1 MGITEIS
8 SDIKRAVGGNGM
20 YLLLGGGALLLI
32 VYLLSKGDSGS
43 NLTVATGYS
52 AYPDAVTNANVI
64 IGEVNDHTTNELSLL
79 KNQLEDTSSLL
90 QEGDNSILEMIDTS
104 TESIT
109 DKISTSTENMM
120 NKSTENTAS
129 IINVIDKNTNDIT
142 TGIDSLSSQVTNTSA
157 KVSTVNNT
165 VNKTY
170 QTLKQKATNKSSAS
184 KTASKNVKYFNKIT
198 SYKGNSFVDALKK
211 RGVSSSF
218 SYRKKI
224 AKANGIKNYTGTAKQ
239 NYKLLNLMKK
249 GKLIKP

>member
-8 SDIKRAVGGNGM
+8 GDIKRAVGGNGM

-32 VYLLSKGDSGS
+32 VYLLSKSDSGS

-64 IGEVNDHTTNELSLL
+64 IGEVNDHTTNELSSL
-79 KNQLEDTSSLL
+79 KSQLEDTTTLM
-90 QEGDNSILEMIDTS
+90 QEGDNSILEKIDTT

-109 DKISTSTENMM
+109 EKIDTGTEQIIKN
-120 NKSTENTAS
+120 NAENTSS
-129 IINVIDKNTNDIT
+129 ILDTVNKNTNN
-142 TGIDSLSSQVTNTSA
+142 LSTQISRVDNKVTKGQKKD
-157 KVSTVNNT
+157 KVQ
-165 VNKTY
+165 Y
-170 QTLKQKATNKSSAS
+170 YSSI
-184 KTASKNVKYFNKIT
+184 K

-211 RGVSSSF
+211 RGVNSSMSF
-218 SYRKKI
+218 RKKI

-239 NYKLLNLMKK
+239 NSKLLKLMKK

>member
-8 SDIKRAVGGNGM
+8 SDIKRAVGGNGV

-32 VYLLSKGDSGS
+32 VYLLSKGDSPS

-79 KNQLEDTSSLL
+79 KGQLEDTSTLL
-90 QEGDNSILEMIDTS
+90 QEGDNSILEKIDTT

-109 DKISTSTENMM
+109 EKVDTGTEQILKSNAESTS
-120 NKSTENTAS
+120 S
-129 IINVIDKNTNDIT
+129 I
-142 TGIDSLSSQVTNTSA
+142 L
-157 KVSTVNNT
+157 NT
-165 VNKTY
+165 VNKNTNNLST
-170 QTLKQKATNKSSAS
+170 QISRVENKVTKGQKTDK
-184 KTASKNVKYFNKIT
+184 VKYYTAIK

-211 RGVSSSF
+211 RGVNTSMSF
-218 SYRKKI
+218 RKKI

-239 NYKLLNLMKK
+239 NAKLLNLMKK

>member
-1 MGITEIS
+1 MNIKEVG

-32 VYLLSKGDSGS
+32 IYLLSNGDSGS

-90 QEGDNSILEMIDTS
+90 QEGDNSILEKIDTS

-109 DKISTSTENMM
+109 EKIDTGTEKIIKN
-120 NKSTENTAS
+120 NAENTTS
-129 IINVIDKNTNDIT
+129 IIDTVQQNTNN
-142 TGIDSLSSQVTNTSA
+142 LSTQISSVGK
-157 KVSTVNNT
+157 KVNTVNNT
-165 VNKTY
+165 SVN
-170 QTLKQKATNKSSAS
+170 NS
-184 KTASKNVKYFNKIT
+184 KKYFKKT
-198 SYKGNSFVDALKK
+198 SYSGKSFVDALKN
-211 RGVSSSF
+211 RGVNSSMSF
-218 SYRKKI
+218 RKKI
-224 AKANGIKNYTGTAKQ
+224 ASANGIKNYTGSAKQ
-239 NYKLLNLMKK
+239 NTKLLNLMKK

>member
-8 SDIKRAVGGNGM
+8 SDIKRAVGGNGV

-32 VYLLSKGDSGS
+32 IYLLSKGDSGS

-79 KNQLEDTSSLL
+79 KGQIEDTSSLL
-90 QEGDNSILEMIDTS
+90 QEGDNSILEKIDTS

-109 DKISTSTENMM
+109 EKIDTGTEQILKN
-120 NKSTENTAS
+120 NAENTSS
-129 IINVIDKNTNDIT
+129 ILDTVNQNTNN
-142 TGIDSLSSQVTNTSA
+142 LSTQISGVENKVNNVVNNT
-157 KVSTVNNT
+157 TVNNT
-165 VNKTY
+165 
-170 QTLKQKATNKSSAS
+170 QAS
-184 KTASKNVKYFNKIT
+184 KTAKTVKYYEPIK

-211 RGVSSSF
+211 RGVNASMAF
-218 SYRKKI
+218 RKKI
-224 AKANGIKNYTGTAKQ
+224 ASVNGIKNYTGSVKQ
-239 NYKLLNLMKK
+239 NEKLLHLMKK

>member
-1 MGITEIS
+1 MGITEIG

-64 IGEVNDHTTNELSLL
+64 IGEVNDHTTNELSAL
-79 KNQLEDTSSLL
+79 KNQLEDTSTLL
-90 QEGDNSILEMIDTS
+90 QEGDNSILEKIDTT

-109 DKISTSTENMM
+109 EKIDTGTEQIIKN
-120 NKSTENTAS
+120 NAENTSS
-129 IINVIDKNTNDIT
+129 ILDTVNKNTNN
-142 TGIDSLSSQVTNTSA
+142 LSTQISRVENKVT
-157 KVSTVNNT
+157 KGQ
-165 VNKTY
+165 KTD
-170 QTLKQKATNKSSAS
+170 K
-184 KTASKNVKYFNKIT
+184 VKYYTPIK

-211 RGVSSSF
+211 RGVKSSMAF
-218 SYRKKI
+218 RKKI
-224 AKANGIKNYTGTAKQ
+224 AKANGIKNYTGSAKQ
-239 NYKLLNLMKK
+239 NSKLLNLMKK

>member
-1 MGITEIS
+1 MTLFQIPIISVNLSVQGVSKMGITEIS

-32 VYLLSKGDSGS
+32 IYLLSKGDSSS

-64 IGEVNDHTTNELSLL
+64 IGEVNDHTTNEISTL
-79 KNQLEDTSSLL
+79 KNQLEDTTTLM
-90 QEGDNSILEMIDTS
+90 QEGDNSILEKIDTT

-109 DKISTSTENMM
+109 EKIDTGTEQIIKN
-120 NKSTENTAS
+120 NAENTSS
-129 IINVIDKNTNDIT
+129 ILDTVNKNTNN
-142 TGIDSLSSQVTNTSA
+142 LSTQISRVENKVA
-157 KVSTVNNT
+157 KGQ
-165 VNKTY
+165 KTD
-170 QTLKQKATNKSSAS
+170 K
-184 KTASKNVKYFNKIT
+184 VKYYTPIK

-211 RGVSSSF
+211 RGVKSSMAF
-218 SYRKKI
+218 RKKI

-239 NYKLLNLMKK
+239 NSKLLNLMKK

>member
-1 MGITEIS
+1 MRITEIG

-32 VYLLSKGDSGS
+32 IYLLSKSDSSS

-64 IGEVNDHTTNELSLL
+64 IGEVNDHTTNELSAL

-90 QEGDNSILEMIDTS
+90 QEGDNSILEKIDTS

-109 DKISTSTENMM
+109 EKINTGTEQLMQSNA
-120 NKSTENTAS
+120 ENTSS
-129 IINVIDKNTNDIT
+129 ILDTVNQNTNN
-142 TGIDSLSSQVTNTSA
+142 LSTQISGLENKVNT
-157 KVSTVNNT
+157 TVNNT
-165 VNKTY
+165 TVNSGT
-170 QTLKQKATNKSSAS
+170 TNTS
-184 KTASKNVKYFNKIT
+184 KKVEYYEPIK

-211 RGVSSSF
+211 RGVNASMKF
-218 SYRKKI
+218 RKKI
-224 AKANGIKNYTGTAKQ
+224 ASVNGIKNYTGTAKQ
-239 NYKLLNLMKK
+239 NEKLLHLMKK

>member
-20 YLLLGGGALLLI
+20 YLMLGGGALLLI
-32 VYLLSKGDSGS
+32 IYLLSKSDSGS

-79 KNQLEDTSSLL
+79 KNQLEDTSALL
-90 QEGDNSILEMIDTS
+90 QEGDNSILEKIDTT

-109 DKISTSTENMM
+109 EKVDTGTEHILKN
-120 NKSTENTAS
+120 NAENTSS
-129 IINVIDKNTNDIT
+129 ILDTVNKNTNN
-142 TGIDSLSSQVTNTSA
+142 LSTQISRVENKVT
-157 KVSTVNNT
+157 KGQ
-165 VNKTY
+165 KTD
-170 QTLKQKATNKSSAS
+170 K
-184 KTASKNVKYFNKIT
+184 VKYYTPIK

-211 RGVSSSF
+211 RGVKSSMAF
-218 SYRKKI
+218 RKKI
-224 AKANGIKNYTGTAKQ
+224 AKANGIKNYTGTSKQ
-239 NYKLLNLMKK
+239 NSKLLNLMKK

>member
-1 MGITEIS
+1 MNIKEIGNDVKKS
-8 SDIKRAVGGNGM
+8 LGGNGM

-32 VYLLSKGDSGS
+32 YLLSKGDSSS

-90 QEGDNSILEMIDTS
+90 QEGDNSILEKIDTT

-109 DKISTSTENMM
+109 EKIDTGTEQIIKN
-120 NKSTENTAS
+120 NAENTSS
-129 IINVIDKNTNDIT
+129 ILDTVQQNTNN
-142 TGIDSLSSQVTNTSA
+142 LSTQISSA
-157 KVSTVNNT
+157 SKKVNTVNNT
-165 VNKTY
+165 TVNNPK
-170 QTLKQKATNKSSAS
+170 KSNK
-184 KTASKNVKYFNKIT
+184 KYFKKT
-198 SYKGNSFVDALKK
+198 SYSGKSFVDALKK
-211 RGVSSSF
+211 RGVNSSMSF
-218 SYRKKI
+218 RNKI

-239 NYKLLNLMKK
+239 NTKLLNLMKK

>member
-20 YLLLGGGALLLI
+20 YLVLGGGALLLI

-64 IGEVNDHTTNELSLL
+64 IGEVNDHTTNELSAL
-79 KNQLEDTSSLL
+79 KNQLEDTTTLM
-90 QEGDNSILEMIDTS
+90 QEGDNSILEKIDTS

-109 DKISTSTENMM
+109 EKIDTGTEQILKNNAENTTSILDTVQQNTNNISTQISGMEN
-120 NKSTENTAS
+120 KVNTVV
-129 IINVIDKNTNDIT
+129 NNT
-142 TGIDSLSSQVTNTSA
+142 
-157 KVSTVNNT
+157 TVNNT
-165 VNKTY
+165 
-170 QTLKQKATNKSSAS
+170 QSS
-184 KTASKNVKYFNKIT
+184 KTAKPVKYYEPIK

-211 RGVSSSF
+211 RGVSASMSF
-218 SYRKKI
+218 RKKI
-224 AKANGIKNYTGTAKQ
+224 ASVNGIKNYTGTAKQ
-239 NYKLLNLMKK
+239 NSKLLHLMKK